1 MGINKIVRF
10 TSTATNNYT
19 TSLETPSLGTP
30 SLETPS
36 LETISLEID
45 LVTDRDGERVRTVEE
60 GRGEACLSLGETR
73 WKTQMLYVAG

>member
-1 MGINKIVRF
+1 MGINQIVHL
-10 TSTATNNYT
+10 TSTGTDIYT
-19 TSLETPSLGTP
+19 TSLVAP

-73 WKTQMLYVAG
+73 WKTQMLCVAE